1 MNKKKLKHLP
11 INLLFSVTTFCLSLF
26 ALSMFTTLPTWQQA
40 LISLAIYFFDAVRN
54 SEIDYLQEQI
64 DEINK
69 NENRKN

>member
-1 MNKKKLKHLP
+1 
-11 INLLFSVTTFCLSLF
+11 
-26 ALSMFTTLPTWQQA
+26 MFTTLQTWQQV